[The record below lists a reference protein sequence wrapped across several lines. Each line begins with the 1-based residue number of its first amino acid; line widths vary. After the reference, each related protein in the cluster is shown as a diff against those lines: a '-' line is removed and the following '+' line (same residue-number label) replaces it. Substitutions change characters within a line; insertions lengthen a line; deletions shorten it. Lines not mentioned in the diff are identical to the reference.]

1 MRYKHHHPAK
11 TMTHCARKI
20 MSAITAAAV
29 GLSLSSAHALAQAD
43 QRDLG
48 AEIADEQQAR
58 NYAIEMVSTN
68 FPASQAAAEE
78 VLRGGQEELSAYAKS
93 GMDEART
100 QDLRQIVVTI
110 SSLSEENV
118 QNAAKQ
124 ALDAG
129 DIDSL
134 SNFIDTGWQTAQT
147 EDDRATAWKATQA
160 PEGSV
165 LKAAAEKALST
176 DTEEALSE
184 FAATGAD
191 KARWDDKR
199 REVYELSRSP
209 LPSVAAG
216 ASEALMTDTDTA
228 IESYLRYGQFVDAAQ
243 DSEKMSITE
252 LVDTAIEE
260 SDKAQRAASFA
271 ATNADQARRATEA
284 SRQAT
289 QKAKDEALAAD
300 AAQVR
305 AGNAAA
311 SAGKLANQSAQV
323 ADNAVAAAAEARQAL
338 AQTADALARAAS
350 AASRA
355 RIAAQEAASRA
366 SAAGYD
372 ASMASQARQAA
383 EQARD
388 AARAAD
394 KAAQSFVHA
403 DAAAGFAR
411 TASGAAASAANN
423 ADAAAAA
430 ASEAAAAAGA
440 GDQAAAEARAGA
452 ARARAA
458 ASRARA
464 ASNEVD
470 GIVNQ
475 ITELV
480 QKARTA
486 ARQAADHA
494 NKSAQAAEDA
504 AREAGN
510 ASAAAQR
517 AGANAQSAQ
526 EAALKSIEAINLAND
541 IAKLSQE
548 AATQRQE
555 QEAQYLK
562 DQAIQANEDEARD
575 DKYKSDQLDRRKKF
589 EATLRKLGA
598 YSELEESADG
608 SGASLSE
615 PSDISE
621 LRDATIAAAI
631 VGGPS
636 VSEAAKLALSSGKDQ
651 DLRQFATNG
660 YSAALI
666 DDERNQLRTW
676 WATDPNEEVRNG
688 AEEWVNADGAV
699 VHWFAT
705 DEVKRLRTPILLE
718 KAWGLKE
725 NAGKTVQ
732 QAADAAISEGT
743 YDALD
748 DFVNGTGY
756 SKALHEDQLQQAYE
770 LERTGGPELKAAA
783 EAAILGDREGLNE
796 FITIEAAR
804 KSANDA
810 EKNTH
815 DQQVNALL
823 EKGFFAAHR
832 AAEEAAKAQESY
844 FSAYGDA
851 RKAASFAQEATKWS
865 GRAQQSAQRAH
876 MSLASA
882 QESLKFAKEQQQR
895 SHTAANQAEQAANQA
910 SANSDQA
917 QSFALD
923 AHLSAN
929 QARSSA
935 EQARGSAAAAG
946 KDAAAAAQAA
956 DSAYQAATEKW
967 QNEQVELQ
975 AAYEAGKIQDG
986 VNTSS
991 PGILESIK
999 EAIGKEALNL
1009 LLDFIG
1015 VTDVIN
1021 CFHGEIS
1028 ACLWTAVSLLPAS
1041 KLLKAGKAIPVLRR
1055 LLSKTGE
1062 IRHLLSARRAER
1074 STKLKELHNIP
1085 SCGLVSLS
1093 SSTSP
1098 KNRVQFAVNS
1108 TSFLERLRF
1117 EEIASTK
1124 CTVGSI
1130 SGRIYRGGNYYQLM
1144 TRAWTNPLQAFRV
1157 QRHHIISSSAI
1168 KKEEKSLPKGM
1179 NRNNAPAIQMDPADH
1194 KETLSWGSGPDAKKY
1209 QEEQA
1214 QLVREG
1220 KIDEV
1225 FQREYEYN
1233 KNRFAG
1239 KYDQALDEMID
1250 DALARG
1256 FLSKDFRI
1264 GNSRAADN
1272 LTMKPNYATLVA

>member
-1 MRYKHHHPAK
+1 
-11 TMTHCARKI
+11 

-58 NYAIEMVSTN
+58 NYAIEMVRTN

-110 SSLSEENV
+110 SSLSGENV

-134 SNFIDTGWQTAQT
+134 STFIDTGWQKAQI

-165 LKAAAEKALST
+165 LKAAAEEALST

-216 ASEALMTDTDTA
+216 ASEALITDTDTA

-366 SAAGYD
+366 SAAGYN

-403 DAAAGFAR
+403 NAAAGFAR

-430 ASEAAAAAGA
+430 ASEAAA
-440 GDQAAAEARAGA
+440 
-452 ARARAA
+452 
-458 ASRARA
+458 SRARA
-464 ASNEVD
+464 ASHEVD

-480 QKARTA
+480 HKARTA

-548 AATQRQE
+548 VATQRQE

-621 LRDATIAAAI
+621 LRDATIAAAV

-688 AEEWVNADGAV
+688 AEEWVNADGVV

-725 NAGKTVQ
+725 TAGKAVQ

-832 AAEEAAKAQESY
+832 AAEEAAKAQQSY

-882 QESLKFAKEQQQR
+882 QESLNFAKEQQQR
-895 SHTAANQAEQAANQA
+895 AYTAANQAEQAANQA

-956 DSAYQAATEKW
+956 DSAYQAALEKW

-1015 VTDVIN
+1015 VTDVIKR
-1021 CFHGEIS
+1021 FHGEIS
-1028 ACLWTAVSLLPAS
+1028 GCLWTAVSLLPVS

-1062 IRHLLSARRAER
+1062 IRHLLSARRAEH

-1098 KNRVQFAVNS
+1098 KNRVQFALNS

-1117 EEIASTK
+1117 EEIVSTK
-1124 CTVGSI
+1124 CTVGSL
-1130 SGRIYRGGNYYQLM
+1130 SGRIYRGGNYHQLM

-1157 QRHHIISSSAI
+1157 QRHHIISSSVI
-1168 KKEEKSLPKGM
+1168 KKEEGSLPKGM
-1179 NRNNAPAIQMDPADH
+1179 KPNNAPAIQMDPADH
-1194 KETLSWGSGPDAKKY
+1194 RNTLSWGNSAAAKKY

-1220 KIDEV
+1220 RIDEA
-1225 FQREYEYN
+1225 FQREYEDIKSTFN
-1233 KNRFAG
+1233 G

-1256 FLSKDFRI
+1256 FLSKDFRD
-1264 GNSRAADN
+1264 GNTRIADN
-1272 LTMKPNYATLVA
+1272 LTMDSHTTTLAV

>member
-11 TMTHCARKI
+11 TVTHCARKI

-100 QDLRQIVVTI
+100 QDLRQIVVTV

-480 QKARTA
+480 RKARTA

-548 AATQRQE
+548 VATQRQE

-725 NAGKTVQ
+725 NAGKAVQ

-748 DFVNGTGY
+748 DFVNGTRY

-832 AAEEAAKAQESY
+832 AAEEAAKAQQSY

-882 QESLKFAKEQQQR
+882 QESLNFAKEQQQR
-895 SHTAANQAEQAANQA
+895 AHTAANQAEQAANQA

-956 DSAYQAATEKW
+956 NSAYQAATEKW

-991 PGILESIK
+991 PGVLESIK

-1028 ACLWTAVSLLPAS
+1028 GCLWTAVSLLPAS

-1098 KNRVQFAVNS
+1098 KNRVQFALNS

-1168 KKEEKSLPKGM
+1168 KKEKGSLPKGM

-1194 KETLSWGSGPDAKKY
+1194 KKTLSWGSKPAAKKY

-1214 QLVREG
+1214 QLIREG
-1220 KIDEV
+1220 KIDEA
-1225 FQREYEYN
+1225 FQREYEDI
-1233 KNRFAG
+1233 KSTFHG